1 MKIQW
6 HKHTEFFL
14 KGKSLYEQK
23 IKYIPMEIEDIKPSE
38 AEIAEEAEAQDE
50 VTEDEIRE
58 KLASDLGIE
67 DDENSKDLL
76 DKLVARETGYR
87 TKLSKAVGQKIKY
100 RELAGGKK
108 PADQKSSKGKV
119 ETDPADIAKTIEQKF
134 MQRDLDDLSHSD
146 KVKDEI
152 KAIAERQ
159 NISIR
164 KAEQDSYI
172 QHLIAEEARQKT
184 VNDAAKNGKGNSR
197 TGTTIDVSK
206 PLDVSQF
213 NLSTEEGRA
222 EWEDAKK
229 AKREAS
235 K

>member
-1 MKIQW
+1 
-6 HKHTEFFL
+6 
-14 KGKSLYEQK
+14 
-23 IKYIPMEIEDIKPSE
+23 MEIDDIKPSE
-38 AEIAEEAEAQDE
+38 AEIAEEAEAQNE

-67 DDENSKDLL
+67 DDEDSKDLL

-108 PADQKSSKGKV
+108 PADKTSSKGKV
-119 ETDPADIAKTIEQKF
+119 ETDPTDIAKTIEEKF
-134 MQRDLDDLSHSD
+134 MQRDLDDMSYSD

-152 KAIAERQ
+152 KKIATLQ

-164 KAEQDSYI
+164 KAEKDSYI
-172 QHLIAEEARQKT
+172 QHLIGEEARQKS
-184 VNDAAKNGKGNSR
+184 VDDAAKNGKKNSR

-213 NLSTEEGRA
+213 DLSTEEGRA